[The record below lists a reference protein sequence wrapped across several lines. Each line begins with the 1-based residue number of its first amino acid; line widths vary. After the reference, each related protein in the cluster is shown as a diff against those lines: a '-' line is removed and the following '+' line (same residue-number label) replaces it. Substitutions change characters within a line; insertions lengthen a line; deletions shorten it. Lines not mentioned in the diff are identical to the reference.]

1 MDIQYRN
8 NYFKIIPE
16 EEAVQNF
23 SGYKHHIENG
33 TLKIREKY
41 IAGYIFAVHYY
52 TDSNE
57 NKNQIAEHFKNL
69 SDLQVFS
76 IRTRCAYGEFWI
88 DKIQYFDFEKDGFS
102 NLAVRELYNS
112 KEQLIAWECTDPSL
126 SSDNEYYYQLS
137 KEYYHTEE
145 GGGGKCFVSHYYSG
159 VFSDLEYFLHG
170 FETDDQD
177 VERGVEGA
185 HAELLMMRM
194 DIPYKMRIWYMNNI
208 FLPEL

>member
-16 EEAVQNF
+16 EEEVQNF

-41 IAGYIFAVHYY
+41 IAGHIFAVHYY
-52 TDSNE
+52 TNSND

-76 IRTRCAYGEFWI
+76 IRTRYAYGEFWI
-88 DKIQYFDFEKDGFS
+88 DEIQYFDFEKDRFS

-137 KEYYHTEE
+137 KSIIIQKKE
-145 GGGGKCFVSHYYSG
+145 GVVDALFLITIQ
-159 VFSDLEYFLHG
+159 VFFL
-170 FETDDQD
+170 TLNISSKALKQMIKTW
-177 VERGVEGA
+177 RGA
-185 HAELLMMRM
+185 LKELMQS
-194 DIPYKMRIWYMNNI
+194 
-208 FLPEL
+208 F